1 MSIGEMMLLSDKQF
15 GFIKKVLVAITL
27 LAIIIYLAYLF
38 GEIIAMLIISLL
50 IAMIF
55 NPIVDFLEKRG
66 LQRFL
71 SVLSVFILT
80 GVLIF
85 SLLSFLLPKVVDQ
98 FNELGLA
105 LTPDNIKSLISH
117 IEQNLKSIFPFLN
130 SVHLADKIVTFIQN
144 IIFGWVNNI
153 SNILSSIVSVV
164 AILVIVPFMTFFIL
178 KDNRVLIKGIVNIMP
193 NKYFE
198 VSYSVI
204 KKITKEL
211 SRFVRGWILDA
222 SLVGLM
228 SGFGLALLGIQNAAS
243 IGLIAGVGHLIPY
256 FGPIIGGIPAI
267 IISLIQFG
275 NFSMLPNI
283 LLLFIIVYTFDN
295 GFIQPNI
302 FSKNTDLH
310 PLVIIILILIGSELL
325 GIFGML
331 IAVPTATVVRTATRE
346 IYNGYKNYKVIH
358 VN

>member
-1 MSIGEMMLLSDKQF
+1 MPLSDKQF
-15 GFIKKVLVAITL
+15 HSLKKVIIALTI

-38 GEIIAMLIISLL
+38 SEIIAMLIISLL

-55 NPIVDFLEKRG
+55 SPIVDFLEKRG

-71 SVLSVFILT
+71 SVLAVFILT
-80 GVLIF
+80 GILIF
-85 SLLSFLLPKVVDQ
+85 SLLSFLLPKIINQ

-105 LTPDNIKSLISH
+105 LTPQNIKSLVGD
-117 IEQNLKSIFPFLN
+117 IEKALTSFFPFLN
-130 SVHLADKIVTFIQN
+130 STQLADKIVTFFQN

-153 SNILSSIVSVV
+153 SNILSSIVSIV
-164 AILVIVPFMTFFIL
+164 AILIIVPFMTFFLL
-178 KDNRVLIKGIVNIMP
+178 KDNRVLMKGIVNVMP
-193 NKYFE
+193 NRFFE

-204 KKITKEL
+204 KKISQEL

-222 SLVGLM
+222 FLVGLM
-228 SGFGLALLGIQNAAS
+228 SGVGLALLGIQNAAS
-243 IGLIAGVGHLIPY
+243 IGFIAGAGHLIPY
-256 FGPIIGGIPAI
+256 FGPIIGGLPAI

-275 NFSMLPNI
+275 DFSMLPNI

-295 GFIQPNI
+295 GYIQPNI

-310 PLVIIILILIGSELL
+310 PLVIILLILIGNEVM

-331 IAVPTATVVRTATRE
+331 IAVPAATVVRTATHE
-346 IYNGYKNYKVIH
+346 IFNGYKNYKIIH
-358 VN
+358 AN